1 MIDRNTKFINRF
13 IIVLSVIIFIE
24 VLNFIVNLYVS
35 INDIDGYTVV
45 DIISIIKFIGLVTLF
60 ISLLWWK
67 KDKTNNLL
75 KYQVV
80 VHTKYVFVISIF
92 YYLTLYLYKYSI
104 ILNVLDILKN
114 KMIEGN
120 PALLLSFAKYSYT
133 TLNYV
138 QGVYQNFNS
147 EAILTIEL
155 LFILWNLRNFLTL
168 KTVKE
173 ETVKYDSFLYTNY
186 LKYFSLA
193 LILFSFLSINLFE
206 YVFDLINAIMFLVSF
221 FLFSIQLP
229 LYHFLRRLSNLE
241 NDKITKN
248 EFMSLHKLSLFL
260 SLISMIGFI
269 IYFGILIYALSNGIN
284 SYRLVST
291 FISIILS
298 FIIFKRI
305 LYTMKLTNK

>member
-1 MIDRNTKFINRF
+1 
-13 IIVLSVIIFIE
+13 
-24 VLNFIVNLYVS
+24 
-35 INDIDGYTVV
+35 
-45 DIISIIKFIGLVTLF
+45 
-60 ISLLWWK
+60 
-67 KDKTNNLL
+67 
-75 KYQVV
+75 
-80 VHTKYVFVISIF
+80 
-92 YYLTLYLYKYSI
+92 
-104 ILNVLDILKN
+104 
-114 KMIEGN
+114 MIEGN